1 MDDSRIRPMVIISG
15 AGLAG
20 LITAIMFE
28 FAGIDYHI
36 LEQASRLRPLGT
48 SISLH
53 PVVMRLMDQLGLLED
68 IERIGKPLKS
78 ISILSSSGRKMSK
91 IDVRG
96 NKRRHGSQAI
106 VMSRP
111 ELHQLLLSRIPSHKI
126 TTGKRVVDYVE
137 DETGI
142 TVVCM
147 DETTYRGDFVIGA
160 DGAYSTIRQIMYQKL
175 HNQGKLSQ
183 SDCLPLQYDKHCV
196 VGITDELDPVKY
208 PVLLDKSCEMK
219 VVLGKDQRT
228 SMWLMPLVGNR
239 IGWCV
244 GGPDPRQEQEREADH
259 AHQHSHVRDDDES
272 DRVSHASF
280 SSRSKFDHIFHP
292 LRRAGSGDLRGSAFN
307 EDSPRSSIHW
317 GPESPSEI
325 LAEAHQFKCP
335 YSAGSALDL
344 IQATPRD
351 RVSKVLLEEKMFE
364 SWYSGRVVLIGDGA
378 SQAILDAAFLVNMF
392 VDLRS
397 TSVPELTKIFE
408 EYYQARSNT
417 AKLALDSSR
426 DMANVIY
433 EKSLRASVA
442 RNIVLRV
449 APTWFLQ
456 LMTDSINTDTPL
468 LKFLPYVAHKGK
480 GSRNNKH
487 KYRFMQALQ

>member
-1 MDDSRIRPMVIISG
+1 MDDSRIRPKVIISG

-53 PVVMRLMDQLGLLED
+53 PVVMRLMDQLGLLDD
-68 IERIGKPLKS
+68 IHRIGKPLKS
-78 ISILSSSGRKMSK
+78 ISILSSTGRKMSK

-96 NKRRHGSQAI
+96 NKRRHGSQAM

-137 DETGI
+137 DETGV

-175 HNQGKLSQ
+175 HTQGKLSQ

-259 AHQHSHVRDDDES
+259 HHNNHHHSHVHDDDES
-272 DRVSHASF
+272 DRMSHASF
-280 SSRSKFDHIFHP
+280 ASRSKFDHIFHP
-292 LRRAGSGDLRGSAFN
+292 LRRAASSDHLRAGS
-307 EDSPRSSIHW
+307 EDSSRSSIHW

-335 YSAGSALDL
+335 YSSGSALDL
-344 IQATPRD
+344 IQATPLD

-378 SQAILDAAFLVNMF
+378 SQAILDAAYLVNLF

-397 TSVPELTKIFE
+397 TSLKELTMAFE
-408 EYYQARSNT
+408 DYYQARSNT

-442 RNIVLRV
+442 RNIALRV

-468 LKFLPYVAHKGK
+468 LKFLPYVANK
-480 GSRNNKH
+480 GSRKKQ
-487 KYRFMQALQ
+487 KYRFMQSLQ

>member
-1 MDDSRIRPMVIISG
+1 MDTRIRPMVIISG

-68 IERIGKPLKS
+68 IQRIGKPLKS
-78 ISILSSSGRKMSK
+78 ISILSASGRKMSK

-111 ELHQLLLSRIPSHKI
+111 ELHQLLLSRIPPHKV
-126 TTGKRVVDYVE
+126 TTGKRVVDYIE
-137 DETGI
+137 DASGI

-175 HNQGKLSQ
+175 QAQGKLSQ

-196 VGITDELDPVKY
+196 VGITDELDPTKY

-219 VVLGKDQRT
+219 VVVGKDQRT

-244 GGPDPRQEQEREADH
+244 GGPDPRQEQDRTADH
-259 AHQHSHVRDDDES
+259 VREDDES
-272 DRVSHASF
+272 DKASHY
-280 SSRSKFDHIFHP
+280 SRSSKFEQIFNP
-292 LRRAGSGDLRGSAFN
+292 LRRDFRD
-307 EDSPRSSIHW
+307 ESPRSSGHW

-325 LAEAHQFKCP
+325 LAEAHKFKCP
-335 YSAGSALDL
+335 YSSAGSALDL
-344 IQATPRD
+344 IAATPRD
-351 RVSKVLLEEKMFE
+351 RISKVLLEEKMFE

-378 SQAILDAAFLVNMF
+378 SQAILDAAFLVNKF

-397 TSVPELTKIFE
+397 TSVDELTTIFE
-408 EYYQARSNT
+408 DYYQARSNT
-417 AKLALDSSR
+417 AKVALDSSR

-433 EKSLRASVA
+433 EKIVA
-442 RNIVLRV
+442 
-449 APTWFLQ
+449 Q
-456 LMTDSINTDTPL
+456 
-468 LKFLPYVAHKGK
+468 H
-480 GSRNNKH
+480 H
-487 KYRFMQALQ
+487 